1 MWNERTSEGRVREV
15 SEVVDA
21 SSQQQFLKVQSLTPY
36 ILNSDSILAVIGQVG
51 NVTVELLA
59 ITHHKTQSKSLLQF

>member
-1 MWNERTSEGRVREV
+1 MWNERASEGRVREA

-21 SSQQQFLKVQSLTPY
+21 SSQQQFLQVQSLTPY
-36 ILNSDSILAVIGQVG
+36 ILNSDSILTVIG

-59 ITHHKTQSKSLLQF
+59 ITHHKTQSKSLLQL